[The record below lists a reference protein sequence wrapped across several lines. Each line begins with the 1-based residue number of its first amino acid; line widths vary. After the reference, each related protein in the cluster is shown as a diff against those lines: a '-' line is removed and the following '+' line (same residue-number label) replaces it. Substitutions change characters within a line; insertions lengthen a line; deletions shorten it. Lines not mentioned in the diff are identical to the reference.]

1 MPDVLWRVL
10 HDNRALADALPVLA
24 ANAINALIMAKHGLR
39 TGGIAFLHTFNG
51 QLEFNSHVHT
61 MATAGW
67 RLSSGYWVSSVY
79 YHPAILMR
87 LWRHAVLELLST
99 ALTSGKLK
107 TEMTAEEVEA
117 MLIKQE
123 RWWSVKIQTLHSIK
137 YFFQYGG
144 RYARRPAIAQRR
156 ITYIDKQMV
165 KFWAKDKRSREIIQ
179 IGCSLER
186 FIDLW
191 AQHVLRRYRHAVRYF
206 GLFAPRAVNRMFDA
220 IFEALATGAAHVP
233 PLYIGRI
240 PSNK

>member
-87 LWRHAVLELLST
+87 LCRHAVLELLST
-99 ALTSGKLK
+99 ALNSGKLK

-123 RWWSVKIQTLHSIK
+123 RWWSVKIQTL
-137 YFFQYGG
+137 
-144 RYARRPAIAQRR
+144 AEV
-156 ITYIDKQMV
+156 T
-165 KFWAKDKRSREIIQ
+165 
-179 IGCSLER
+179 
-186 FIDLW
+186 
-191 AQHVLRRYRHAVRYF
+191 
-206 GLFAPRAVNRMFDA
+206 
-220 IFEALATGAAHVP
+220 
-233 PLYIGRI
+233 
-240 PSNK
+240 